1 MGQAA
6 VALMVTPPPEGGA
19 SRGLYLE
26 ERSGI
31 IARLSERAKVVAE
44 AFNSCEGVTCNPTE
58 GAMYSFPRIHL
69 PARALAAAREAN
81 KSPDTWYC
89 LKLVEET
96 GILTVPGS
104 GFGQHEGTFHL
115 RTTILPSDDR
125 IQKMVADFAAFHK
138 KFMDEYRG

>member
-1 MGQAA
+1 
-6 VALMVTPPPEGGA
+6 
-19 SRGLYLE
+19 
-26 ERSGI
+26 
-31 IARLSERAKVVAE
+31 
-44 AFNSCEGVTCNPTE
+44 
-58 GAMYSFPRIHL
+58 MYSFPQIHL
-69 PARALAAAREAN
+69 PAKALAAAKAAG

-125 IQKMVADFAAFHK
+125 IQKMVSDFSAFHK
-138 KFMDEYRG
+138 RFMDEFRG